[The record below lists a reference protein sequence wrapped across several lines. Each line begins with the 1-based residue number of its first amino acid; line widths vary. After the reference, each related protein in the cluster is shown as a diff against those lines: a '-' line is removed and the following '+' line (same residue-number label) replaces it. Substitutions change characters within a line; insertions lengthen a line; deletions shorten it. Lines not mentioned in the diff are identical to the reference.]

1 MRALLLPLALLPVAL
16 APAAAQD
23 GNDDPVPA
31 LRAQGWDFTTHR
43 DANLRLLAQAGS
55 NGGLVAELLLAGVPA
70 DSEYGCVALNTAL
83 TGQDRAAAE
92 TLVEYHAPFVV
103 ESAKSYGGRRCD
115 VLGDA
120 VARGDLAGATWMINH
135 GADANEHDAQ
145 GTTLL
150 MRAGHA
156 LDMVRLLLSR
166 GADFNARDETGQTVL
181 MRSGAWPDLVQV
193 LLERG
198 ANQGLKDK
206 NGKTALDIFGAASPA
221 GQLLIAWRQ
230 AHPG

>member
-1 MRALLLPLALLPVAL
+1 MRALHLLPLVLLVAY
-16 APAAAQD
+16 PAAAQQ
-23 GNDDPVPA
+23 GHADPVAA
-31 LRAQGWDFTTHR
+31 LQAKGWDFTTHL
-43 DANLRLLAQAGS
+43 DANLRLLSAAGS
-55 NGGLVAELLLAGVPA
+55 NGGLVAQLLLLGVPA
-70 DSEYGCVALNTAL
+70 DSEYGCVALNTAV

-120 VARGDLAGATWMINH
+120 VTRGDLAAAAWMMDH

-150 MRAGHA
+150 VRAGHA
-156 LDMVRLLLSR
+156 PDMVRLLLAR
-166 GADFNARDETGQTVL
+166 GADFNARDAKGQTVL
-181 MRSGAWPDLVQV
+181 MRSGAWPDLVQI

-198 ANQGLKDK
+198 ANPELKDK
-206 NGKTALDIFGAASPA
+206 NGRTALDIFGAASPA
-221 GQLLIAWRQ
+221 GQVLIAWRQ
-230 AHPG
+230 SHPA